1 MYLFLENYL
10 KIYYVQDKKLFE
22 FKLKEETLTPI
33 KLTRSEN
40 SNVKSEYK
48 EIINMTKI
56 NKQNF

>member
-10 KIYYVQDKKLFE
+10 KIYYVQDNKLFE